1 MIGHNKSVNVR
12 KEDGPLFE
20 LRGITKAFP
29 NVLANDHI
37 DLKIWKGE
45 IHALIGENGAGKS
58 TLSKILYG
66 FYQLD
71 SGEILFLNKTVHFHS
86 PQDARKL
93 HIGMVFQNFTLIP
106 AMTVI
111 ENIALFLPDLGIFL
125 DRKQIIKKIDSLS
138 QRFHLEVEPLAPVW
152 QLSIGEQQK
161 VEVLKLLLANVKL
174 LILDEPTRVLAPHEI
189 AGLFKVMRG
198 LKEEGYAVI
207 FITHKIKEVLECADR
222 ITVMRHGRVTGQLMR
237 AEASEDK
244 IIEMMFG
251 KTKIKQVE
259 RIVKA
264 GTTSSKPILEIKKA
278 STKARGFSVG
288 LKDID
293 MKIFQSEIVG
303 VAGVSGNGQKEL
315 GDLILGLLKCEEGHK
330 FLFGKNATHWP
341 IGRVRREGAAF
352 IPENPLSMAAVPNM
366 TSQENMAVNNT
377 RKYSRR
383 HGFFI
388 DLDTALTDLK
398 RSFENLGLTAPPFLS
413 PIKTLSGGNI
423 QRVIIARELAQSAE
437 LIVAFYPTKGLDVL
451 STTAIRQVLMRFRDS
466 GCGIILISDDLEEL
480 FSMSDR
486 LIVLYQGKIAGHF
499 KPEETNMV
507 DIGHLMT
514 GARGENG

>member
-1 MIGHNKSVNVR
+1 MIGHSKLGNVW
-12 KEDGPLFE
+12 KEDKPLFE

-37 DLKIWKGE
+37 DLNIWKGE
-45 IHALIGENGAGKS
+45 IHALLGENGAGKS

-66 FYQLD
+66 FYELD
-71 SGEILFLNKTVHFHS
+71 SGEIRFLNKTVHFHS

-106 AMTVI
+106 AMTVV
-111 ENIALFLPDLGIFL
+111 ENIALFLPDLGLVL
-125 DRKQIIKKIDSLS
+125 DRKQIIKKIDSIS
-138 QRFHLEVEPLAPVW
+138 KRFHLEVEPLAPVW

-161 VEVLKLLLANVKL
+161 VEVLKLLLANVRL
-174 LILDEPTRVLAPHEI
+174 LILDEPTKVLAPHEI
-189 AGLFKVMRG
+189 AGMFKVMRG
-198 LKEEGYAVI
+198 LKEEGYAII
-207 FITHKIKEVLECADR
+207 FITHKIREVLECADR

-251 KTKIKQVE
+251 KTKIKQIE
-259 RIVKA
+259 RVVKA
-264 GTTSSKPILEIKKA
+264 GVSSSKPLLEIKKA
-278 STKARGFSVG
+278 STRVQGFSVG

-293 MKIFQSEIVG
+293 LKIFQGEIVG

-315 GDLILGLLKCEEGHK
+315 GDLILGLLKCEQGHK
-330 FLFGKNATHWP
+330 FLFGENATHWH
-341 IGRVRREGAAF
+341 IGKVRREGVAF

-388 DLDTALTDLK
+388 DLDTALTDLE
-398 RSFENLGLTAPPFLS
+398 RSFKNLGLTAPPFLC

-451 STTAIRQVLMRFRDS
+451 STTAVRQVLMRFRDS

-486 LIVLYQGKIAGHF
+486 LIVLYQGKMVGRY

-507 DIGHLMT
+507 NIGHLMT
-514 GARGENG
+514 GARG

>member
-1 MIGHNKSVNVR
+1 MIGHSKLGNVW
-12 KEDGPLFE
+12 KEDKPLFE

-37 DLKIWKGE
+37 DLNIWKGE
-45 IHALIGENGAGKS
+45 IHALLGENGAGKS

-66 FYQLD
+66 FYELD
-71 SGEILFLNKTVHFHS
+71 SGEIRFLNKTVHFHS

-106 AMTVI
+106 AMTVV
-111 ENIALFLPDLGIFL
+111 ENIALFLPDLGLVL
-125 DRKQIIKKIDSLS
+125 DRKQIIKKIDSIS
-138 QRFHLEVEPLAPVW
+138 KRFHLEVEPLAPVW

-161 VEVLKLLLANVKL
+161 VEVLKLLLANVRL
-174 LILDEPTRVLAPHEI
+174 LILDEPTKVLAPHEI

-198 LKEEGYAVI
+198 LKEEGYALI
-207 FITHKIKEVLECADR
+207 FITHKIREVLECADR

-259 RIVKA
+259 RVVKA
-264 GTTSSKPILEIKKA
+264 GVSSSKPLLEIKKA
-278 STKARGFSVG
+278 STKVRGFSVG

-293 MKIFQSEIVG
+293 LKIFQGEIVG

-315 GDLILGLLKCEEGHK
+315 GDLILGLLKCDEGHK
-330 FLFGKNATHWP
+330 FLFGKNATHWH
-341 IGRVRREGAAF
+341 IGKVRREGVAF
-352 IPENPLSMAAVPNM
+352 IPESPLSMAAIPNM

-388 DLDTALTDLK
+388 DLDTALTDLE
-398 RSFENLGLTAPPFLS
+398 RSFENLGLTAPPFLC

-451 STTAIRQVLMRFRDS
+451 STTAVRQVLMRFRDS

-486 LIVLYQGKIAGHF
+486 LIVLYQGKMVGRY

-507 DIGHLMT
+507 NIGHLMT
-514 GARGENG
+514 GARG

>member
-1 MIGHNKSVNVR
+1 MIGHSKTSNVW
-12 KEDGPLFE
+12 KEDKPLFE

-37 DLKIWKGE
+37 DLNIWKGE
-45 IHALIGENGAGKS
+45 IHALLGENGAGKS

-66 FYQLD
+66 FYELD
-71 SGEILFLNKTVHFHS
+71 SGEIRFLNKTVHFHS

-106 AMTVI
+106 AMTVV
-111 ENIALFLPDLGIFL
+111 ENIALFLPDLGLVL
-125 DRKQIIKKIDSLS
+125 DRKQIIKKIDSIS
-138 QRFHLEVEPLAPVW
+138 KRFHLEVEPLAPVW

-161 VEVLKLLLANVKL
+161 VEVLKLLLANVRL
-174 LILDEPTRVLAPHEI
+174 LILDEPTKVLAPHEI

-198 LKEEGYAVI
+198 LKEEGYALI
-207 FITHKIKEVLECADR
+207 FITHKIREVLECADR

-259 RIVKA
+259 RVVKA
-264 GTTSSKPILEIKKA
+264 GVSSSKPLLEIKKA
-278 STKARGFSVG
+278 STKVRGFSVG

-293 MKIFQSEIVG
+293 LKIFQGEIVG

-315 GDLILGLLKCEEGHK
+315 GDLILGLLKCDEGHK
-330 FLFGKNATHWP
+330 FLFGKNATHWH
-341 IGRVRREGAAF
+341 IGKVRREGVAF
-352 IPENPLSMAAVPNM
+352 IPESPLSMAAIPNM

-388 DLDTALTDLK
+388 DLDTALTDLE
-398 RSFENLGLTAPPFLS
+398 RSFENLGLTAPPFLC

-451 STTAIRQVLMRFRDS
+451 STTAVRQVLMQFRDS

-486 LIVLYQGKIAGHF
+486 LIVLYQGKMVGHY

-507 DIGHLMT
+507 NIGHLMT
-514 GARGENG
+514 GARG

>member
-1 MIGHNKSVNVR
+1 MIGRSKTSNVW
-12 KEDGPLFE
+12 KEDKPLFE

-37 DLKIWKGE
+37 DLNIWKGE
-45 IHALIGENGAGKS
+45 IHALLGENGAGKS

-66 FYQLD
+66 FYKLD
-71 SGEILFLNKTVHFHS
+71 SGEIRFQNKTVHFHS
-86 PQDARKL
+86 PQDARKF

-106 AMTVI
+106 AMTVV
-111 ENIALFLPDLGIFL
+111 ENIALFLPDLGLVL
-125 DRKQIIKKIDSLS
+125 DRKQIIKKIDSIS
-138 QRFHLEVEPLAPVW
+138 KRFHLEVEPLAPVW

-161 VEVLKLLLANVKL
+161 VEVLKLLLANVRL
-174 LILDEPTRVLAPHEI
+174 LILDEPTKVLAPHEI

-207 FITHKIKEVLECADR
+207 FITHKIREVLECADR
-222 ITVMRHGRVTGQLMR
+222 ITVMRHGRVTGQLIR

-259 RIVKA
+259 RVVKA
-264 GTTSSKPILEIKKA
+264 GASSSKPLLEIKKA
-278 STKARGFSVG
+278 STKVRGFSVG

-293 MKIFQSEIVG
+293 LKIFQGEIVG

-330 FLFGKNATHWP
+330 FLFGKNATHWH
-341 IGRVRREGAAF
+341 IGKVRREGVAF
-352 IPENPLSMAAVPNM
+352 IPESPLSMAAIPNM

-388 DLDTALTDLK
+388 DLDTALTDLE
-398 RSFENLGLTAPPFLS
+398 RSFKNLGLTAPPFLC

-451 STTAIRQVLMRFRDS
+451 STTAVRQVLMRFRDS

-486 LIVLYQGKIAGHF
+486 LIVLYQGKMVGRY

-507 DIGHLMT
+507 NIGHLMT
-514 GARGENG
+514 GARG

>member
-1 MIGHNKSVNVR
+1 MIGRSKTSNVW
-12 KEDGPLFE
+12 KEDKPLFE

-37 DLKIWKGE
+37 DLNIWKGE
-45 IHALIGENGAGKS
+45 IHALLGENGAGKS

-66 FYQLD
+66 FYKLD
-71 SGEILFLNKTVHFHS
+71 SGEIRFQNKTVHFHS
-86 PQDARKL
+86 PQDARKF

-106 AMTVI
+106 AMTVV
-111 ENIALFLPDLGIFL
+111 ENIALFLPDLGLVL
-125 DRKQIIKKIDSLS
+125 DRKQIIKKIDSIS
-138 QRFHLEVEPLAPVW
+138 KRFHLEVEPLAPVW

-161 VEVLKLLLANVKL
+161 VEVLKLLLANVRL
-174 LILDEPTRVLAPHEI
+174 LILDEPTKVLAPHEI

-207 FITHKIKEVLECADR
+207 FITHKIREVLECADR

-259 RIVKA
+259 RVVKA
-264 GTTSSKPILEIKKA
+264 GVLSSKPLLEIKKA
-278 STKARGFSVG
+278 STKAQGFSVG

-293 MKIFQSEIVG
+293 LKIFQGEIVG

-315 GDLILGLLKCEEGHK
+315 GDLILGLLKCEEGRK
-330 FLFGKNATHWP
+330 FLFGKNATHWH
-341 IGRVRREGAAF
+341 IGRVRREGTAF

-388 DLDTALTDLK
+388 DLDTALTDLE
-398 RSFENLGLTAPPFLS
+398 RSFKNLGLSAPPFLC

-451 STTAIRQVLMRFRDS
+451 STTAVRQVLMRFRDS

-486 LIVLYQGKIAGHF
+486 LIVLYQGKMVGCY

-507 DIGHLMT
+507 NIGHLMT
-514 GARGENG
+514 GARG

>member
-1 MIGHNKSVNVR
+1 MVGYSKLGNVR
-12 KEDGPLFE
+12 KEDEPLFE
-20 LRGITKAFP
+20 LRGITKVFP

-45 IHALIGENGAGKS
+45 IHALLGENGAGKS

-66 FYQLD
+66 FYKLD
-71 SGEILFLNKTVHFHS
+71 SGEIRFLNKTVQFYS

-111 ENIALFLPDLGIFL
+111 ENIALFLPDLGVVL
-125 DRKQIIKKIDSLS
+125 DRKQIIKKIDSIS
-138 QRFHLEVEPLAPVW
+138 KRFHLEVDPLAPVW

-161 VEVLKLLLANVKL
+161 VEVLKLLLANARL
-174 LILDEPTRVLAPHEI
+174 LILDEPTRVLASHEI

-207 FITHKIKEVLECADR
+207 FITHKIREVLECADR

-237 AEASEDK
+237 AETSEDK

-264 GTTSSKPILEIKKA
+264 GTTSSKPLLEIKKV
-278 STKARGFSVG
+278 STKAQGFSVG
-288 LKDID
+288 LKDINL
-293 MKIFQSEIVG
+293 KIFQGEIVG

-315 GDLILGLLKCEEGHK
+315 GDLILGLLKFKEGHK
-330 FLFGKNATHWP
+330 FLFGKNATHWH

-377 RKYSRR
+377 RK
-383 HGFFI
+383 
-388 DLDTALTDLK
+388 
-398 RSFENLGLTAPPFLS
+398 
-413 PIKTLSGGNI
+413 
-423 QRVIIARELAQSAE
+423 
-437 LIVAFYPTKGLDVL
+437 
-451 STTAIRQVLMRFRDS
+451 
-466 GCGIILISDDLEEL
+466 
-480 FSMSDR
+480 
-486 LIVLYQGKIAGHF
+486 
-499 KPEETNMV
+499 
-507 DIGHLMT
+507 
-514 GARGENG
+514 

>member
-1 MIGHNKSVNVR
+1 MIGHSKSGNVW
-12 KEDGPLFE
+12 KEDKPLFE

-29 NVLANDHI
+29 NVLANDNI
-37 DLKIWKGE
+37 DLNIWKGE
-45 IHALIGENGAGKS
+45 IHALLGENGAGKS

-71 SGEILFLNKTVHFHS
+71 SGEIRFRNKTVHFHS

-111 ENIALFLPDLGIFL
+111 ENIALFLPDLGMFL

-138 QRFHLEVEPLAPVW
+138 KRFHLEVEPLAPVW

-259 RIVKA
+259 RVVKA
-264 GTTSSKPILEIKKA
+264 GITSSKPLLEIKKA
-278 STKARGFSVG
+278 STKAQGFSVG

-293 MKIFQSEIVG
+293 LKIFQGEIVG

-330 FLFGKNATHWP
+330 FLFGKNATHWH
-341 IGRVRREGAAF
+341 IGRVRREGTAF

-388 DLDTALTDLK
+388 DLDTALTDLEL
-398 RSFENLGLTAPPFLS
+398 SFENLGLTAPPFLC

-451 STTAIRQVLMRFRDS
+451 STTAVRQVLMQFRDS

-486 LIVLYQGKIAGHF
+486 LIVLYQGKMVGHY

-507 DIGHLMT
+507 NIGNLMT
-514 GARGENG
+514 GTRG

>member
-1 MIGHNKSVNVR
+1 MIGHSKLGNVR
-12 KEDGPLFE
+12 KEDEPLFE

-45 IHALIGENGAGKS
+45 IHALLGENGAGKS

-66 FYQLD
+66 FYKLD
-71 SGEILFLNKTVHFHS
+71 SGEIRF
-86 PQDARKL
+86 RKL

-111 ENIALFLPDLGIFL
+111 ENIALFLPDLGVVL
-125 DRKQIIKKIDSLS
+125 DRKQIIKKIDSIS
-138 QRFHLEVEPLAPVW
+138 KRFHLEVDPLAPVW

-161 VEVLKLLLANVKL
+161 VEVLKLLLANARL
-174 LILDEPTRVLAPHEI
+174 LILDEPTKVLAPHEI

-207 FITHKIKEVLECADR
+207 FITHKIREVLECADR

-264 GTTSSKPILEIKKA
+264 STTSSKHLLEIKKA
-278 STKARGFSVG
+278 STKAQGFSVG

-293 MKIFQSEIVG
+293 LKIFQGEIVG

-330 FLFGKNATHWP
+330 FLFGKNATHWH

-377 RKYSRR
+377 RRYSRR

-388 DLDTALTDLK
+388 DLDTALTDLE
-398 RSFENLGLTAPPFLS
+398 RSFENLGLTAPPFLC

-451 STTAIRQVLMRFRDS
+451 STTAVRKVLMRFRDS

-486 LIVLYQGKIAGHF
+486 LIVLYRGKMVGHF
-499 KPEETNMV
+499 KPEETNVV

-514 GARGENG
+514 GARG

>member
-1 MIGHNKSVNVR
+1 MIGHSKSGNVW
-12 KEDGPLFE
+12 KEDKPLFE

-37 DLKIWKGE
+37 DLNIWKGE
-45 IHALIGENGAGKS
+45 IHALLGENGAGKS

-66 FYQLD
+66 FYTLD
-71 SGEILFLNKTVHFHS
+71 SGEIRFLNKTVHFHS

-106 AMTVI
+106 AMTVV
-111 ENIALFLPDLGIFL
+111 ENIALFLPDLGVVL
-125 DRKQIIKKIDSLS
+125 DRKQIIKKIDSIS
-138 QRFHLEVEPLAPVW
+138 KRFHLEVDPLAPVW

-161 VEVLKLLLANVKL
+161 VEVLKLLLANARL
-174 LILDEPTRVLAPHEI
+174 LILDEPTKVLAPHEI

-207 FITHKIKEVLECADR
+207 FITHKIREVLECADR

-264 GTTSSKPILEIKKA
+264 GTTSSKPLLEIKKA
-278 STKARGFSVG
+278 STKAQGFSVG

-293 MKIFQSEIVG
+293 LKIFQGEIVG

-315 GDLILGLLKCEEGHK
+315 GDLILGLLKCQEGHK
-330 FLFGKNATHWP
+330 FLFGKNATHWH

-388 DLDTALTDLK
+388 DLDTALTDLG
-398 RSFENLGLTAPPFLS
+398 RSFENLGLTAPPFLC

-423 QRVIIARELAQSAE
+423 QRVIVARELAQSAE

-486 LIVLYQGKIAGHF
+486 LIVLYQGKMVGHF
-499 KPEETNMV
+499 KPEETNVV

-514 GARGENG
+514 GTRG

>member
-1 MIGHNKSVNVR
+1 MIGHSKSGNVW
-12 KEDGPLFE
+12 KEDKPLFE

-29 NVLANDHI
+29 NVLANDNI

-45 IHALIGENGAGKS
+45 IHALLGENGAGKS

-66 FYQLD
+66 FYKLD
-71 SGEILFLNKTVHFHS
+71 SGEIRFLNKTARFYS

-111 ENIALFLPDLGIFL
+111 ENIALFLPDLGVVL
-125 DRKQIIKKIDSLS
+125 DRKQIIKKIDSVS
-138 QRFHLEVEPLAPVW
+138 KRFHLEVDPLAPVW

-161 VEVLKLLLANVKL
+161 VEILKLLLANARL
-174 LILDEPTRVLAPHEI
+174 LILDEPTRVLASHEI

-207 FITHKIKEVLECADR
+207 FITHKIREVLECADR

-264 GTTSSKPILEIKKA
+264 GTTSSKPLLEIKKV
-278 STKARGFSVG
+278 STKAQGFSVG
-288 LKDID
+288 LKDINL
-293 MKIFQSEIVG
+293 KIFQGEIVG

-315 GDLILGLLKCEEGHK
+315 GDLILGLLKFKEGHK
-330 FLFGKNATHWP
+330 FLFGKNATHWH
-341 IGRVRREGAAF
+341 IGKVRRGGVAF

-383 HGFFI
+383 HGFFV
-388 DLDTALTDLK
+388 DLDTALTDLE
-398 RSFENLGLTAPPFLS
+398 RSFENLGLTAPPFLC

-486 LIVLYQGKIAGHF
+486 LIVLYQGKMVGHF
-499 KPEETNMV
+499 KPQETNVV

-514 GARGENG
+514 GARG

>member
-1 MIGHNKSVNVR
+1 MIGHSKSGNIR
-12 KEDGPLFE
+12 KEYEPLFE

-45 IHALIGENGAGKS
+45 IHALLGENGAGKS

-66 FYQLD
+66 FYKLD
-71 SGEILFLNKTVHFHS
+71 SGEIRFLNKTVHFHS

-111 ENIALFLPDLGIFL
+111 ENIALFLPDLGMVL
-125 DRKQIIKKIDSLS
+125 DRKQIIKKIDSIS
-138 QRFHLEVEPLAPVW
+138 KRFHLEVKPLAPVW

-161 VEVLKLLLANVKL
+161 VEVLKLLLANARL
-174 LILDEPTRVLAPHEI
+174 LILDEPTKVLAPHEI
-189 AGLFKVMRG
+189 AALFKVMRG

-207 FITHKIKEVLECADR
+207 FITHKIREVLECADR

-259 RIVKA
+259 RVVKA
-264 GTTSSKPILEIKKA
+264 GITSSKPLLEIKKA
-278 STKARGFSVG
+278 STKAQGFSVG

-293 MKIFQSEIVG
+293 LKIFKGEIVG

-330 FLFGKNATHWP
+330 FLFGENATHWH

-388 DLDTALTDLK
+388 DLATALADLEQ
-398 RSFENLGLTAPPFLS
+398 SFENLGLTAPPFLC

-423 QRVIIARELAQSAE
+423 QRVIVARELAQSAE

-451 STTAIRQVLMRFRDS
+451 STTAIQQVLIRFRNS

-486 LIVLYQGKIAGHF
+486 LIVLYQGKMVGHF

-514 GARGENG
+514 GVRG

>member
-1 MIGHNKSVNVR
+1 MTGHSKTSNVW
-12 KEDGPLFE
+12 KEDKPLFE

-37 DLKIWKGE
+37 DLNIWKGE
-45 IHALIGENGAGKS
+45 IHALLGENGAGKS

-71 SGEILFLNKTVHFHS
+71 SGEIRFQNKTVHFHS
-86 PQDARKL
+86 PQDARKF

-106 AMTVI
+106 AMTVV
-111 ENIALFLPDLGIFL
+111 ENIALFLPDLGLIL
-125 DRKQIIKKIDSLS
+125 DRKQIIKKIDSIS
-138 QRFHLEVEPLAPVW
+138 KRFHLEVEPLAPVW

-161 VEVLKLLLANVKL
+161 VEVLKLLLANVRL
-174 LILDEPTRVLAPHEI
+174 LILDEPTKVLAPHEI

-198 LKEEGYAVI
+198 LKEEGYAII
-207 FITHKIKEVLECADR
+207 FITHKIREVLECADR

-264 GTTSSKPILEIKKA
+264 GTTSSKPLLEIKKA
-278 STKARGFSVG
+278 STRAQGFSVG

-293 MKIFQSEIVG
+293 LKIFQGEIVG

-330 FLFGKNATHWP
+330 FLFGKNATHWH
-341 IGRVRREGAAF
+341 IGKVRRGGVAF

-388 DLDTALTDLK
+388 DLDTALTDLE
-398 RSFENLGLTAPPFLS
+398 RSFENLGLTAPPFLC

-423 QRVIIARELAQSAE
+423 QRVIIARELAQPAE

-451 STTAIRQVLMRFRDS
+451 STTAVRQVLMRFRDS

-486 LIVLYQGKIAGHF
+486 LIVLYQGKVVGHY
-499 KPEETNMV
+499 KSKETNMV
-507 DIGHLMT
+507 NIGHLMT
-514 GARGENG
+514 GARG

>member
-1 MIGHNKSVNVR
+1 MIGHSKSGNVW
-12 KEDGPLFE
+12 KEDKPLFE

-45 IHALIGENGAGKS
+45 IHALLGENGAGKS

-66 FYQLD
+66 FYKLD
-71 SGEILFLNKTVHFHS
+71 SGEIRFLNKTVHFHS

-111 ENIALFLPDLGIFL
+111 ENIALFLPDLGMVL
-125 DRKQIIKKIDSLS
+125 DRKQIIKKIDSIS
-138 QRFHLEVEPLAPVW
+138 KRFHLEVKPLAPVW

-161 VEVLKLLLANVKL
+161 VEVLKLLLANARL
-174 LILDEPTRVLAPHEI
+174 LILDEPTKVLAPHEI

-207 FITHKIKEVLECADR
+207 FITHKIREVLECADR

-264 GTTSSKPILEIKKA
+264 GTTSSKPLLEIKKA
-278 STKARGFSVG
+278 STKAQGFSVG

-293 MKIFQSEIVG
+293 LKIFQGEIVG

-330 FLFGKNATHWP
+330 FLFGKNATHWH

-388 DLDTALTDLK
+388 DLDTALTDLG
-398 RSFENLGLTAPPFLS
+398 RSFENLGLTAPPFLC
-413 PIKTLSGGNI
+413 PIKILSGGNI

-486 LIVLYQGKIAGHF
+486 LIVLYQGKMVGHF

-514 GARGENG
+514 GARG

>member
-1 MIGHNKSVNVR
+1 MIGHSKLGNVR
-12 KEDGPLFE
+12 KEDEPLFE

-45 IHALIGENGAGKS
+45 IHALLGENGAGKS

-66 FYQLD
+66 FYKLD
-71 SGEILFLNKTVHFHS
+71 SGEIRFLNKTVHFHS

-93 HIGMVFQNFTLIP
+93 HIGMVFQNFTLIH

-111 ENIALFLPDLGIFL
+111 ENIALFLPDLGVVL
-125 DRKQIIKKIDSLS
+125 DRKQIIKKIDSIS
-138 QRFHLEVEPLAPVW
+138 KRFHLEVDPLAPVW

-161 VEVLKLLLANVKL
+161 VEVLKLLLANARL
-174 LILDEPTRVLAPHEI
+174 LILDEPTKVLAPHEI

-207 FITHKIKEVLECADR
+207 FITHKIREVLECADR

-264 GTTSSKPILEIKKA
+264 VTTSSKPLLEIKKA
-278 STKARGFSVG
+278 STKAQGFSVG

-293 MKIFQSEIVG
+293 LKIFQGEIVG

-315 GDLILGLLKCEEGHK
+315 GDLILGLLKCQEGHK
-330 FLFGKNATHWP
+330 FLFGKNATHWH

-388 DLDTALTDLK
+388 DLDTALTDLG
-398 RSFENLGLTAPPFLS
+398 RSFENLGLTAPPFLC

-486 LIVLYQGKIAGHF
+486 LIVLYQGKMVGHF
-499 KPEETNMV
+499 KPEETNV
-507 DIGHLMT
+507 ADIGHLMT
-514 GARGENG
+514 GSRG

>member
-1 MIGHNKSVNVR
+1 MIGRSKTSNVW
-12 KEDGPLFE
+12 KEDKPLFE

-37 DLKIWKGE
+37 DLNIWKGE
-45 IHALIGENGAGKS
+45 IHALLGENGAGKS

-66 FYQLD
+66 FYKLD
-71 SGEILFLNKTVHFHS
+71 SGEIRFQNKTVHFHS
-86 PQDARKL
+86 PQDARKF

-106 AMTVI
+106 AMTVV
-111 ENIALFLPDLGIFL
+111 ENIALFLPDLGLVL
-125 DRKQIIKKIDSLS
+125 DRKQIIKKIDSIS
-138 QRFHLEVEPLAPVW
+138 KRFHLEVEPLAPVW

-161 VEVLKLLLANVKL
+161 VEVLKLLLANVRL
-174 LILDEPTRVLAPHEI
+174 LILDEPTKVLAPHEI

-207 FITHKIKEVLECADR
+207 FITHKIREVLECADR

-259 RIVKA
+259 RVVKA
-264 GTTSSKPILEIKKA
+264 GALSSKPLLEIKKT
-278 STKARGFSVG
+278 STKAQGFSVG

-293 MKIFQSEIVG
+293 LKIFQGEIVG

-315 GDLILGLLKCEEGHK
+315 GDLILGLLKCEDGHK
-330 FLFGKNATHWP
+330 FLFGKNATHWH
-341 IGRVRREGAAF
+341 IGKVRRRGVAF

-388 DLDTALTDLK
+388 DLDTALTDLE
-398 RSFENLGLTAPPFLS
+398 RSFKNLGLTAPPFLC

-423 QRVIIARELAQSAE
+423 QRVIIARELAQPAE

-451 STTAIRQVLMRFRDS
+451 STTAVRQVLMRFRDS

-486 LIVLYQGKIAGHF
+486 LIVLYQGKMVGRY

-507 DIGHLMT
+507 NIGHLMT
-514 GARGENG
+514 GARG

>member
-1 MIGHNKSVNVR
+1 MISHSKSGNVW
-12 KEDGPLFE
+12 KEDKPLFE

-37 DLKIWKGE
+37 DLNIWKGE
-45 IHALIGENGAGKS
+45 IHALLGENGAGKS

-66 FYQLD
+66 FYELD
-71 SGEILFLNKTVHFHS
+71 SGEIRFLNKTVHFHS

-106 AMTVI
+106 AMTVV
-111 ENIALFLPDLGIFL
+111 ENIALFLPDLGLVL
-125 DRKQIIKKIDSLS
+125 DRKQIIKKIDSIS
-138 QRFHLEVEPLAPVW
+138 KRFHLEVEPLAPVW

-161 VEVLKLLLANVKL
+161 VEVLKLLLANVRL
-174 LILDEPTRVLAPHEI
+174 LILDEPTKVLAPHEI

-198 LKEEGYAVI
+198 LKEEGYAII
-207 FITHKIKEVLECADR
+207 FITHKIREVLECADR

-259 RIVKA
+259 RVVKA
-264 GTTSSKPILEIKKA
+264 GVSSSKPLLEIKKA
-278 STKARGFSVG
+278 STKVRGFSVG

-293 MKIFQSEIVG
+293 LKIFQGEIVG

-315 GDLILGLLKCEEGHK
+315 GDLILGLLKCDEGHK
-330 FLFGKNATHWP
+330 FLFGKNATHWH
-341 IGRVRREGAAF
+341 IGKVRREGVAF
-352 IPENPLSMAAVPNM
+352 IPESPLSMAAIPNM

-388 DLDTALTDLK
+388 DLDTALTDLE
-398 RSFENLGLTAPPFLS
+398 RSFENLGLTAPPFLC

-451 STTAIRQVLMRFRDS
+451 STTAVRQVLMRFRDS

-486 LIVLYQGKIAGHF
+486 LIVLYQGKMVGRY

-507 DIGHLMT
+507 NIGHLMT
-514 GARGENG
+514 GARG

>member
-1 MIGHNKSVNVR
+1 
-12 KEDGPLFE
+12 
-20 LRGITKAFP
+20 
-29 NVLANDHI
+29 
-37 DLKIWKGE
+37 
-45 IHALIGENGAGKS
+45 
-58 TLSKILYG
+58 
-66 FYQLD
+66 
-71 SGEILFLNKTVHFHS
+71 
-86 PQDARKL
+86 
-93 HIGMVFQNFTLIP
+93 MVFQNFTLIP

-111 ENIALFLPDLGIFL
+111 ENIALFLPDLGMVL
-125 DRKQIIKKIDSLS
+125 DRKQIIKKIDSIS
-138 QRFHLEVEPLAPVW
+138 KRFHLEVKPLAPVW

-174 LILDEPTRVLAPHEI
+174 LILDEPTKVLAPHEI

-198 LKEEGYAVI
+198 LREEGYAII
-207 FITHKIKEVLECADR
+207 FITHKIREVLECADR
-222 ITVMRHGRVTGQLMR
+222 ITIMRHGRVTGQLMR
-237 AEASEDK
+237 SEASEDK

-251 KTKIKQVE
+251 ETKIKQVD

-264 GTTSSKPILEIKKA
+264 GTVSSKSLLEIKKA
-278 STKARGFSVG
+278 STKAQGFLVG

-293 MKIFQSEIVG
+293 LKIFQGEIVG

-341 IGRVRREGAAF
+341 IGRVRKEGTAF

-388 DLDTALTDLK
+388 DLNAALADLEQ
-398 RSFENLGLTAPPFLS
+398 SFENLGLTAPPFLS

-423 QRVIIARELAQSAE
+423 QRVIVARELAQSAE
-437 LIVAFYPTKGLDVL
+437 LIVAFL
-451 STTAIRQVLMRFRDS
+451 SHKRIRCAKYNCYTAGIDTVQRFRMWDN
-466 GCGIILISDDLEEL
+466 SD
-480 FSMSDR
+480 F
-486 LIVLYQGKIAGHF
+486 
-499 KPEETNMV
+499 
-507 DIGHLMT
+507 
-514 GARGENG
+514 

>member
-1 MIGHNKSVNVR
+1 MIGHSKSGNVW
-12 KEDGPLFE
+12 KEDKPLFE

-37 DLKIWKGE
+37 DLNIWKGE
-45 IHALIGENGAGKS
+45 IHALLGENGAGKS

-66 FYQLD
+66 FYELD
-71 SGEILFLNKTVHFHS
+71 SGEIRFLNKTVHFYS

-106 AMTVI
+106 AMTVV
-111 ENIALFLPDLGIFL
+111 ENIALFLPDLGLVL
-125 DRKQIIKKIDSLS
+125 DRKQIIKKVDSIS
-138 QRFHLEVEPLAPVW
+138 KRFHLEVEPLAPVW

-161 VEVLKLLLANVKL
+161 VEVLKLLLANVRL
-174 LILDEPTRVLAPHEI
+174 LILDEPTKVLAPHEI
-189 AGLFKVMRG
+189 AGLFKVMRV

-207 FITHKIKEVLECADR
+207 FITHKIREVLECADR

-259 RIVKA
+259 RVVKA
-264 GTTSSKPILEIKKA
+264 GASSSKPLLEIKKV
-278 STKARGFSVG
+278 STKAQGFSVG
-288 LKDID
+288 LKDINL
-293 MKIFQSEIVG
+293 KISQGEIVG

-330 FLFGKNATHWP
+330 FLFGKNATHWH
-341 IGRVRREGAAF
+341 IGKVRREGTAF

-388 DLDTALTDLK
+388 DLDTALTDLE
-398 RSFENLGLTAPPFLS
+398 RSFENLGLTAPPFLC

-451 STTAIRQVLMRFRDS
+451 STTAVRQVLMRFRDS

-486 LIVLYQGKIAGHF
+486 LIVLYQGKMVGHY
-499 KPEETNMV
+499 KPGETNMV
-507 DIGHLMT
+507 NIGHLMT
-514 GARGENG
+514 GARG

>member
-1 MIGHNKSVNVR
+1 MVGHSKSGHVW
-12 KEDGPLFE
+12 KEDEPLFE

-37 DLKIWKGE
+37 DLNIWKGE
-45 IHALIGENGAGKS
+45 IHALLGENGAGKS

-71 SGEILFLNKTVHFHS
+71 SGEIRFLNKTVHFHS

-111 ENIALFLPDLGIFL
+111 ENIALFLPDLGMFL
-125 DRKQIIKKIDSLS
+125 DRKQIIQKIDSLS

-161 VEVLKLLLANVKL
+161 VEILKLLLANVKL

-222 ITVMRHGRVTGQLMR
+222 ITVMRQGRVTGQLTR
-237 AEASEDK
+237 SEASEDK

-264 GTTSSKPILEIKKA
+264 GTTSSKPLLEIKKV
-278 STKARGFSVG
+278 STKAQGFSVG

-293 MKIFQSEIVG
+293 LKIFQGEIVG

-315 GDLILGLLKCEEGHK
+315 GDFILGLLKCEEGRK

-366 TSQENMAVNNT
+366 TSQENMAVNDT
-377 RKYSRR
+377 RRYSRR

-388 DLDTALTDLK
+388 DLNTALTDLE
-398 RSFENLGLTAPPFLS
+398 RSFENLGMTAPPFLC

-423 QRVIIARELAQSAE
+423 QRVIIARELAQPAE

-486 LIVLYQGKIAGHF
+486 LIVLYQGKIVGQF
-499 KPEETNMV
+499 KPEETNLV

-514 GARGENG
+514 GARG

>member
-1 MIGHNKSVNVR
+1 LK
-12 KEDGPLFE
+12 D
-20 LRGITKAFP
+20 
-29 NVLANDHI
+29 I
-37 DLKIWKGE
+37 DLKI
-45 IHALIGENGAGKS
+45 
-58 TLSKILYG
+58 
-66 FYQLD
+66 
-71 SGEILFLNKTVHFHS
+71 FH
-86 PQDARKL
+86 
-93 HIGMVFQNFTLIP
+93 G
-106 AMTVI
+106 
-111 ENIALFLPDLGIFL
+111 
-125 DRKQIIKKIDSLS
+125 
-138 QRFHLEVEPLAPVW
+138 
-152 QLSIGEQQK
+152 
-161 VEVLKLLLANVKL
+161 
-174 LILDEPTRVLAPHEI
+174 
-189 AGLFKVMRG
+189 
-198 LKEEGYAVI
+198 
-207 FITHKIKEVLECADR
+207 
-222 ITVMRHGRVTGQLMR
+222 
-237 AEASEDK
+237 
-244 IIEMMFG
+244 
-251 KTKIKQVE
+251 
-259 RIVKA
+259 
-264 GTTSSKPILEIKKA
+264 
-278 STKARGFSVG
+278 
-288 LKDID
+288 
-293 MKIFQSEIVG
+293 EIVG

-388 DLDTALTDLK
+388 DLDTALTDLE
-398 RSFENLGLTAPPFLS
+398 RSFENLGLTAPSFLC

-466 GCGIILISDDLEEL
+466 GYGIILISDDLEEL

-486 LIVLYQGKIAGHF
+486 LIVLYQGKIVGHF

-514 GARGENG
+514 GARG

>member
-1 MIGHNKSVNVR
+1 MIGHSKSGNVW
-12 KEDGPLFE
+12 KEDTPLFE

-37 DLKIWKGE
+37 DLNIWKGE
-45 IHALIGENGAGKS
+45 IHALLGENGAGKS

-66 FYQLD
+66 FYKLD
-71 SGEILFLNKTVHFHS
+71 SGEIRFQNKTIHFHS
-86 PQDARKL
+86 PQDARKF

-106 AMTVI
+106 AMTVV
-111 ENIALFLPDLGIFL
+111 ENIALFLPDLGLVL
-125 DRKQIIKKIDSLS
+125 DRKQIIKKIDSIS
-138 QRFHLEVEPLAPVW
+138 KRFHLEVEPLAPVW

-161 VEVLKLLLANVKL
+161 VEVLKLLLANVRL
-174 LILDEPTRVLAPHEI
+174 LILDEPTKVLAPHEI
-189 AGLFKVMRG
+189 AGLFKVMQG

-222 ITVMRHGRVTGQLMR
+222 ITVMKNGRVTGQLMR

-259 RIVKA
+259 RVVKA
-264 GTTSSKPILEIKKA
+264 GVLSSKPLLEIKKA
-278 STKARGFSVG
+278 STKAQGFSVG

-293 MKIFQSEIVG
+293 LKIFQGEIVG

-315 GDLILGLLKCEEGHK
+315 GDLILGLLKCEEGRK
-330 FLFGKNATHWP
+330 FLFGKNATHWH
-341 IGRVRREGAAF
+341 IGRVRREGTAF

-388 DLDTALTDLK
+388 DLDTALTDLE
-398 RSFENLGLTAPPFLS
+398 RSFENLGLSAPPFLC

-451 STTAIRQVLMRFRDS
+451 STTAVRQVLMRFRDS

-486 LIVLYQGKIAGHF
+486 LIVLYQGKMVGHY

-507 DIGHLMT
+507 NIGHLMT
-514 GARGENG
+514 GVRG

>member
-1 MIGHNKSVNVR
+1 MIGQSKSSHIW
-12 KEDGPLFE
+12 KEDEPLFE
-20 LRGITKAFP
+20 LRGITKVFP

-37 DLKIWKGE
+37 DLNIWKGE
-45 IHALIGENGAGKS
+45 IHALLGENGAGKS

-71 SGEILFLNKTVHFHS
+71 SGEIRFLNKTVHFHS

-111 ENIALFLPDLGIFL
+111 ENIALFLPDLGMFL
-125 DRKQIIKKIDSLS
+125 DRKQIIQKIDSLS

-161 VEVLKLLLANVKL
+161 VEILKLLLANVKL

-198 LKEEGYAVI
+198 LKEEGYAII

-222 ITVMRHGRVTGQLMR
+222 ITVMRQGRVTGQLMR
-237 AEASEDK
+237 SEASEDK

-264 GTTSSKPILEIKKA
+264 STTSSKPLLELKKV
-278 STKARGFSVG
+278 STKAQGFSVG

-293 MKIFQSEIVG
+293 LKIFHGEIVG

-315 GDLILGLLKCEEGHK
+315 GDFILGLLKCEEGHK

-352 IPENPLSMAAVPNM
+352 IPENSLSMAAVPNL

-388 DLDTALTDLK
+388 DLDSALTDLE
-398 RSFENLGLTAPPFLS
+398 RSFENLGLTAPPFLC

-466 GCGIILISDDLEEL
+466 GYGIILISDDLEEL

-486 LIVLYQGKIAGHF
+486 LIVLYQGKIVGHF

-514 GARGENG
+514 GARG

>member
-1 MIGHNKSVNVR
+1 MIGHSKSGNVW
-12 KEDGPLFE
+12 KEDTPLFE

-37 DLKIWKGE
+37 DLNIWKGE
-45 IHALIGENGAGKS
+45 IHALLGENGAGKS

-66 FYQLD
+66 FYKLD
-71 SGEILFLNKTVHFHS
+71 SGEIRFQNKTIHFHS
-86 PQDARKL
+86 PQDARKF

-106 AMTVI
+106 AMTVV
-111 ENIALFLPDLGIFL
+111 ENIALFLPDLGLVL
-125 DRKQIIKKIDSLS
+125 DRKQIIKKIDSIS
-138 QRFHLEVEPLAPVW
+138 KRFHLEVEPLAPVW

-161 VEVLKLLLANVKL
+161 VEVLKLLLANVRL
-174 LILDEPTRVLAPHEI
+174 LILDEPTKVLAPHEI

-222 ITVMRHGRVTGQLMR
+222 ITVMRNGRVTGQLMR

-259 RIVKA
+259 RVVKA
-264 GTTSSKPILEIKKA
+264 GVLSSKPLLEIKKA
-278 STKARGFSVG
+278 STKAQGFSVG

-293 MKIFQSEIVG
+293 LKIFQGEIVG

-315 GDLILGLLKCEEGHK
+315 GDLILGLLKCEEGRK
-330 FLFGKNATHWP
+330 FLFGKNATHWH
-341 IGRVRREGAAF
+341 IDRVRREGVAF

-388 DLDTALTDLK
+388 DLDTALTDLE
-398 RSFENLGLTAPPFLS
+398 RSFENLGLSAPPFLC

-451 STTAIRQVLMRFRDS
+451 STTAVRQVLMQFRDS

-486 LIVLYQGKIAGHF
+486 LIVLYQGKMVGHY
-499 KPEETNMV
+499 KPEETNIV
-507 DIGHLMT
+507 NIGHLMT
-514 GARGENG
+514 GARG

>member
-1 MIGHNKSVNVR
+1 LV
-12 KEDGPLFE
+12 
-20 LRGITKAFP
+20 
-29 NVLANDHI
+29 
-37 DLKIWKGE
+37 
-45 IHALIGENGAGKS
+45 
-58 TLSKILYG
+58 
-66 FYQLD
+66 
-71 SGEILFLNKTVHFHS
+71 
-86 PQDARKL
+86 
-93 HIGMVFQNFTLIP
+93 
-106 AMTVI
+106 
-111 ENIALFLPDLGIFL
+111 L
-125 DRKQIIKKIDSLS
+125 DRKQIIKKIDSIS
-138 QRFHLEVEPLAPVW
+138 KRFHLEVEPLAPVW

-161 VEVLKLLLANVKL
+161 VEVLKLLLANVRL
-174 LILDEPTRVLAPHEI
+174 LILDEPTKVLAPHEI

-207 FITHKIKEVLECADR
+207 FITHKIREVLECADR

-259 RIVKA
+259 RVVKA
-264 GTTSSKPILEIKKA
+264 GASSSKPLLEIKKV
-278 STKARGFSVG
+278 STKAQGFSVG
-288 LKDID
+288 LKDINL
-293 MKIFQSEIVG
+293 KISQGEIVG

-330 FLFGKNATHWP
+330 FLFGKNATHWH
-341 IGRVRREGAAF
+341 IGKVRREGTAF

-388 DLDTALTDLK
+388 DLDTALTDLE
-398 RSFENLGLTAPPFLS
+398 RSFENLGLTAPPFLC

-451 STTAIRQVLMRFRDS
+451 STTAVRQVLMRFRDS

-486 LIVLYQGKIAGHF
+486 LIVLYQGKMVGHY
-499 KPEETNMV
+499 KPKETNMV
-507 DIGHLMT
+507 NIGHLMT
-514 GARGENG
+514 GARG

>member
-1 MIGHNKSVNVR
+1 MIGHSKLGNVW
-12 KEDGPLFE
+12 KEDKPLFE

-37 DLKIWKGE
+37 DLNIWKGE
-45 IHALIGENGAGKS
+45 IHALLGENGAGKS

-66 FYQLD
+66 FYELD
-71 SGEILFLNKTVHFHS
+71 SGEIRFLNKTVHFHS

-106 AMTVI
+106 AMTVV
-111 ENIALFLPDLGIFL
+111 ENIALFLPDLGLVL
-125 DRKQIIKKIDSLS
+125 DRKQIIKKIDSIS
-138 QRFHLEVEPLAPVW
+138 KRFHLEVEPLAPVW

-161 VEVLKLLLANVKL
+161 VEVLKLLLANVRL
-174 LILDEPTRVLAPHEI
+174 LILDEPTKVLAPHEI

-198 LKEEGYAVI
+198 LKEEGYALI
-207 FITHKIKEVLECADR
+207 FITHKIREVLECADR

-259 RIVKA
+259 RVVKA
-264 GTTSSKPILEIKKA
+264 GVSSSKPLLEIKKA
-278 STKARGFSVG
+278 STKVRGFSVG

-293 MKIFQSEIVG
+293 LKIFQGEIVG

-315 GDLILGLLKCEEGHK
+315 GDLILGLLKCDEGHK
-330 FLFGKNATHWP
+330 FLFGKNATHWH
-341 IGRVRREGAAF
+341 IGKVRREGTAF
-352 IPENPLSMAAVPNM
+352 IPESPLSMAAIPNM

-388 DLDTALTDLK
+388 DLDTALTDLE
-398 RSFENLGLTAPPFLS
+398 RSFKNLGLTAPPFLC

-451 STTAIRQVLMRFRDS
+451 STTAVRQVLMRFRDS

-486 LIVLYQGKIAGHF
+486 LIVLYQGKMVGRY

-507 DIGHLMT
+507 NIGHLMT
-514 GARGENG
+514 GARG

>member
-1 MIGHNKSVNVR
+1 MIGHSKSGNIR
-12 KEDGPLFE
+12 KEYEPLFE

-45 IHALIGENGAGKS
+45 IHALLGENGAGKS

-66 FYQLD
+66 FYKLD
-71 SGEILFLNKTVHFHS
+71 SGEIRFLNKTVHFHS

-111 ENIALFLPDLGIFL
+111 ENIALFLPDLGMVL

-138 QRFHLEVEPLAPVW
+138 KRFHLEVKPLAPVW

-161 VEVLKLLLANVKL
+161 VEVLKLLLANVRL
-174 LILDEPTRVLAPHEI
+174 LILDEPTKVLAPHEI

-207 FITHKIKEVLECADR
+207 FITHKIREVLECADR

-259 RIVKA
+259 RVVKA
-264 GTTSSKPILEIKKA
+264 GITSSKPLLEIKKA
-278 STKARGFSVG
+278 STRAQGFSVG

-293 MKIFQSEIVG
+293 LKIFQGEIVG

-330 FLFGKNATHWP
+330 FLFGKNATHWH

-388 DLDTALTDLK
+388 DLATALTDLE
-398 RSFENLGLTAPPFLS
+398 RSFENLGLTAPPFLC

-423 QRVIIARELAQSAE
+423 QRVIVARELAQSAE

-451 STTAIRQVLMRFRDS
+451 STTAIQQVLIRFRNS

-486 LIVLYQGKIAGHF
+486 LIVLYQGKMVGHF

-514 GARGENG
+514 GVRG

>member
-1 MIGHNKSVNVR
+1 MIGHSKTSNVW
-12 KEDGPLFE
+12 KEDKLLFE

-37 DLKIWKGE
+37 DLNIWKGE
-45 IHALIGENGAGKS
+45 IHALLGENGAGKS

-71 SGEILFLNKTVHFHS
+71 SGEIRFQNKTVHFHS
-86 PQDARKL
+86 PQDARKF

-106 AMTVI
+106 AMTVV
-111 ENIALFLPDLGIFL
+111 ENIALFLPDLGLVL
-125 DRKQIIKKIDSLS
+125 DRKQIIKKIDSIS
-138 QRFHLEVEPLAPVW
+138 KRFHLEVEPLAPVW

-161 VEVLKLLLANVKL
+161 VEVLKLLLANVRL
-174 LILDEPTRVLAPHEI
+174 LILDEPTKVLAPHEI

-207 FITHKIKEVLECADR
+207 FITHKIREVLECADR
-222 ITVMRHGRVTGQLMR
+222 ITVMRHGRVTGQLIR

-264 GTTSSKPILEIKKA
+264 GASSSKPLLEIKNV
-278 STKARGFSVG
+278 STKAQGFSVG
-288 LKDID
+288 LKDINLN
-293 MKIFQSEIVG
+293 IFQGEIVG

-315 GDLILGLLKCEEGHK
+315 GDLILGLLKCEQGHK
-330 FLFGKNATHWP
+330 FLFGKDATYWH
-341 IGRVRREGAAF
+341 IGRVRREGVAF
-352 IPENPLSMAAVPNM
+352 IPESPLSMAAIPNM

-388 DLDTALTDLK
+388 DLDTALTDLE
-398 RSFENLGLTAPPFLS
+398 RSFENLGLTAPPFLC
-413 PIKTLSGGNI
+413 PIKSLSGGNI

-451 STTAIRQVLMRFRDS
+451 STTAVRQVLMRFRDS

-486 LIVLYQGKIAGHF
+486 LIVLYQGKMVGRY

-507 DIGHLMT
+507 NIGHLMT
-514 GARGENG
+514 GARG

>member
-1 MIGHNKSVNVR
+1 MVGHSKSGNVR
-12 KEDGPLFE
+12 KKDEPFFE

-45 IHALIGENGAGKS
+45 IHALLGENGAGKS

-66 FYQLD
+66 FYKLD
-71 SGEILFLNKTVHFHS
+71 SGEIRFLNKTVHFHS

-93 HIGMVFQNFTLIP
+93 HIGMVFQDFTLIP
-106 AMTVI
+106 AMTVV
-111 ENIALFLPDLGIFL
+111 ENIALFLPDLGMVL
-125 DRKQIIKKIDSLS
+125 DRRQIIKKIDSIS
-138 QRFHLEVEPLAPVW
+138 KRFHLEVDPLAPVW

-161 VEVLKLLLANVKL
+161 VEVLKLLLANARL

-189 AGLFKVMRG
+189 TGLFKVMRG

-207 FITHKIKEVLECADR
+207 FITHKIREVLECADR

-251 KTKIKQVE
+251 KIKIKQVE

-264 GTTSSKPILEIKKA
+264 GTISSKPLLEIKKA
-278 STKARGFSVG
+278 STKAQGFSVG
-288 LKDID
+288 LKDINL
-293 MKIFQSEIVG
+293 KIFPGEIVG

-315 GDLILGLLKCEEGHK
+315 GDLILGLLKCVEGHK
-330 FLFGKNATHWP
+330 LLFGKDATHWH

-366 TSQENMAVNNT
+366 TSQENMAVSNT
-377 RKYSRR
+377 VKYSRR
-383 HGFFI
+383 YGFFT
-388 DLDTALTDLK
+388 DLDTALADLK
-398 RSFENLGLTAPPFLS
+398 HSFDNLGLIVPPLQS
-413 PIKTLSGGNI
+413 PIETLSGGNI
-423 QRVIIARELAQSAE
+423 QRVIVAREFAQSAE
-437 LIVAFYPTKGLDVL
+437 LIVALYPTKGLDVL
-451 STTAIRQVLMRFRDS
+451 STTAVRQVLMRFRDS
-466 GCGIILISDDLEEL
+466 GCGIILISEDLEEL

-486 LIVLYQGKIAGHF
+486 LIVLYQGKIVGHF
-499 KPEETNMV
+499 KPEETNVV

-514 GARGENG
+514 GSRG

>member
-1 MIGHNKSVNVR
+1 MMIGHSKSGNVR
-12 KEDGPLFE
+12 KEDEPLFE

-37 DLKIWKGE
+37 DLNIWKGE
-45 IHALIGENGAGKS
+45 IHALLGENGAGKS

-66 FYQLD
+66 FYTLD
-71 SGEILFLNKTVHFHS
+71 SGEIRFLNKTVHFHS

-111 ENIALFLPDLGIFL
+111 ENIALFLPDLGVVL
-125 DRKQIIKKIDSLS
+125 DRKQIIKKIDSIS
-138 QRFHLEVEPLAPVW
+138 KRFHLEVDPLAPVW

-161 VEVLKLLLANVKL
+161 IEVLKLLLANARL
-174 LILDEPTRVLAPHEI
+174 LILDEPTRVLASHEI

-207 FITHKIKEVLECADR
+207 FITHKIREVLECADR

-259 RIVKA
+259 RVVKA
-264 GTTSSKPILEIKKA
+264 GTTSSKPLLEIKKA
-278 STKARGFSVG
+278 NTKAQGFSVG

-293 MKIFQSEIVG
+293 LNIFQGEIVG

-315 GDLILGLLKCEEGHK
+315 GDLILGKS
-330 FLFGKNATHWP
+330 
-341 IGRVRREGAAF
+341 V
-352 IPENPLSMAAVPNM
+352 V
-366 TSQENMAVNNT
+366 
-377 RKYSRR
+377 
-383 HGFFI
+383 
-388 DLDTALTDLK
+388 
-398 RSFENLGLTAPPFLS
+398 
-413 PIKTLSGGNI
+413 
-423 QRVIIARELAQSAE
+423 
-437 LIVAFYPTKGLDVL
+437 
-451 STTAIRQVLMRFRDS
+451 
-466 GCGIILISDDLEEL
+466 
-480 FSMSDR
+480 
-486 LIVLYQGKIAGHF
+486 
-499 KPEETNMV
+499 
-507 DIGHLMT
+507 
-514 GARGENG
+514 

>member
-1 MIGHNKSVNVR
+1 MIGHSKSGNVW
-12 KEDGPLFE
+12 KEDTPLFE

-37 DLKIWKGE
+37 DLNIWKGE
-45 IHALIGENGAGKS
+45 IHALLGENGAGKS

-66 FYQLD
+66 FYKLD
-71 SGEILFLNKTVHFHS
+71 SGEIRFQNKTIHFHS
-86 PQDARKL
+86 PQDARKF

-106 AMTVI
+106 AMTVV
-111 ENIALFLPDLGIFL
+111 ENIALFLPDLGLVL
-125 DRKQIIKKIDSLS
+125 DRKQIIKKIDSIS
-138 QRFHLEVEPLAPVW
+138 KRFHLEVEPLAPVW

-161 VEVLKLLLANVKL
+161 VEVLKLLLANVRL
-174 LILDEPTRVLAPHEI
+174 LILDEPTKVLAPHEI

-222 ITVMRHGRVTGQLMR
+222 ITVMKNGRVTGQLMR

-259 RIVKA
+259 RVVKA
-264 GTTSSKPILEIKKA
+264 GVLSSKPLLEIKKA
-278 STKARGFSVG
+278 STKAQGFSVG

-293 MKIFQSEIVG
+293 LKIFQGEIVG

-315 GDLILGLLKCEEGHK
+315 GDLILGLLKCEEGRK
-330 FLFGKNATHWP
+330 FLFGKNATHWH
-341 IGRVRREGAAF
+341 IGRVRREGTAF

-388 DLDTALTDLK
+388 DLDTALTDLEQ
-398 RSFENLGLTAPPFLS
+398 SFKNLGLSAPPFLC

-451 STTAIRQVLMRFRDS
+451 STTAVRQVLMRFRDS

-486 LIVLYQGKIAGHF
+486 LIVLYQGKMVGCY

-507 DIGHLMT
+507 NIGHLMT
-514 GARGENG
+514 GARG

>member
-1 MIGHNKSVNVR
+1 MIGHSKSGNVR
-12 KEDGPLFE
+12 KEDEPLFE

-45 IHALIGENGAGKS
+45 IHALLGENGAGKS

-66 FYQLD
+66 FYKLD
-71 SGEILFLNKTVHFHS
+71 SGEIRFQNKTVHLHS
-86 PQDARKL
+86 PQDSRKL

-106 AMTVI
+106 AMTVV
-111 ENIALFLPDLGIFL
+111 ENIALFLPDLGVVL
-125 DRKQIIKKIDSLS
+125 DRKQIIKKIDSIS
-138 QRFHLEVEPLAPVW
+138 KRFHLEVDPLAPVW

-161 VEVLKLLLANVKL
+161 VEVLKLLLANARL
-174 LILDEPTRVLAPHEI
+174 LILDEPTRVLASHEI

-207 FITHKIKEVLECADR
+207 FITHKIREVLECADR

-237 AEASEDK
+237 VEASEDK
-244 IIEMMFG
+244 IIKMMFG

-259 RIVKA
+259 RVVKA
-264 GTTSSKPILEIKKA
+264 GTTSSKPLLEIKKA
-278 STKARGFSVG
+278 NTKAQGFSVG

-293 MKIFQSEIVG
+293 LKIFQGEIVG

-315 GDLILGLLKCEEGHK
+315 GDLVLGLLKCTEGHK
-330 FLFGKNATHWP
+330 FLFDKDATHWH

-377 RKYSRR
+377 KKYSRR
-383 HGFFI
+383 HGFFT

-398 RSFENLGLTAPPFLS
+398 RSFENLGLIVPPLQC
-413 PIKTLSGGNI
+413 PIETLSGGNI
-423 QRVIIARELAQSAE
+423 QRVIIAREFAQSAK
-437 LIVAFYPTKGLDVL
+437 LIVALYPTKGLDVL
-451 STTAIRQVLMRFRDS
+451 STTAVRQVLMRFRDS
-466 GCGIILISDDLEEL
+466 GYGIILISDDLEEL

-486 LIVLYQGKIAGHF
+486 LIVLYQGKIVGHF
-499 KPEETNMV
+499 EPEETNVV

-514 GARGENG
+514 GSRG

>member
-1 MIGHNKSVNVR
+1 MIGHSKLGNVW
-12 KEDGPLFE
+12 KEDKPLFE

-37 DLKIWKGE
+37 DLNIWKGE
-45 IHALIGENGAGKS
+45 IHALLGENGAGKS

-66 FYQLD
+66 FYELD
-71 SGEILFLNKTVHFHS
+71 SGEIRFLNKTVHFHS

-106 AMTVI
+106 AMTVV
-111 ENIALFLPDLGIFL
+111 ENIALFLPDLGLVL
-125 DRKQIIKKIDSLS
+125 DRKQIIKKIDSIS
-138 QRFHLEVEPLAPVW
+138 KRFHLEVEPLAPVW

-161 VEVLKLLLANVKL
+161 VEVLKLLLANVRL
-174 LILDEPTRVLAPHEI
+174 LILDEPTKVLAPHEI

-198 LKEEGYAVI
+198 LKEEGYAII
-207 FITHKIKEVLECADR
+207 FITHKIREVLECADR

-251 KTKIKQVE
+251 KIKIKQIE
-259 RIVKA
+259 RVVKA
-264 GTTSSKPILEIKKA
+264 GVSSSKPLLEIKKA
-278 STKARGFSVG
+278 STKVRGFSVG

-293 MKIFQSEIVG
+293 LKIFQGEIVG

-315 GDLILGLLKCEEGHK
+315 GDLILGLLKCDEGHK
-330 FLFGKNATHWP
+330 FLFGKNATHWH
-341 IGRVRREGAAF
+341 IGKVRREGVAF
-352 IPENPLSMAAVPNM
+352 IPESPLSMAAIPNM

-388 DLDTALTDLK
+388 DLDTALTDLE
-398 RSFENLGLTAPPFLS
+398 RSFENLGLTAPPFLC

-451 STTAIRQVLMRFRDS
+451 STTAVRQVLMRFRDS

-486 LIVLYQGKIAGHF
+486 LIVLYQGKMVGHY

-507 DIGHLMT
+507 NIGHLMT
-514 GARGENG
+514 GARG

>member
-1 MIGHNKSVNVR
+1 MVGYSKLGNVR
-12 KEDGPLFE
+12 KEDEPLFE

-45 IHALIGENGAGKS
+45 IHALLGENGAGKS

-66 FYQLD
+66 FYKLD
-71 SGEILFLNKTVHFHS
+71 SGEIRFLNKTVQFYS

-111 ENIALFLPDLGIFL
+111 ENIALFLPDLGVVL
-125 DRKQIIKKIDSLS
+125 DRKQIIKKIDSIS
-138 QRFHLEVEPLAPVW
+138 KRFHLEVDPLAPVW

-161 VEVLKLLLANVKL
+161 VEVLKLLLANARL
-174 LILDEPTRVLAPHEI
+174 LILDEPTKVLAPHEI
-189 AGLFKVMRG
+189 AALFKVMRG

-207 FITHKIKEVLECADR
+207 FITHKIREVLECADR
-222 ITVMRHGRVTGQLMR
+222 ITVMRRGRVTGQLMR

-259 RIVKA
+259 RIIKA
-264 GTTSSKPILEIKKA
+264 GTTSSKPLLEIKKA
-278 STKARGFSVG
+278 STKAQGFSVG

-293 MKIFQSEIVG
+293 LKIFQGEIVG

-315 GDLILGLLKCEEGHK
+315 GDLILGLLKCQEGHK
-330 FLFGKNATHWP
+330 FLFGKNATHWH

-388 DLDTALTDLK
+388 DLDTALTDLE
-398 RSFENLGLTAPPFLS
+398 RSFENLGLTAPPFLC

-486 LIVLYQGKIAGHF
+486 LIVLYQGKMVGHF

-514 GARGENG
+514 GARG

>member
-1 MIGHNKSVNVR
+1 MIGHSKLGNVW
-12 KEDGPLFE
+12 KEDKPLFE

-37 DLKIWKGE
+37 DLNIWKGE
-45 IHALIGENGAGKS
+45 IHALLGENGAGKS

-66 FYQLD
+66 FYELD
-71 SGEILFLNKTVHFHS
+71 SGEIRFLNKTVHFHS

-106 AMTVI
+106 AMTVV
-111 ENIALFLPDLGIFL
+111 ENIALFLPDLGLVL
-125 DRKQIIKKIDSLS
+125 DRKQIIKKIDSIS
-138 QRFHLEVEPLAPVW
+138 KRFHLEVEPLAPVW

-161 VEVLKLLLANVKL
+161 VEVLKLLLANVRL
-174 LILDEPTRVLAPHEI
+174 LILDEPTKVLAPHEI

-198 LKEEGYAVI
+198 LKEEGYAII
-207 FITHKIKEVLECADR
+207 FITHKIREVLECADR

-259 RIVKA
+259 RVVKA
-264 GTTSSKPILEIKKA
+264 GASSSKPLLEIKKA
-278 STKARGFSVG
+278 STKVRGFSVG

-293 MKIFQSEIVG
+293 LKIFQGEIVG

-315 GDLILGLLKCEEGHK
+315 GDLILGLLKCEQGHK
-330 FLFGKNATHWP
+330 FLFGENATHWH
-341 IGRVRREGAAF
+341 IGKVRREGVAF
-352 IPENPLSMAAVPNM
+352 IPESPLSMAAIPNM

-388 DLDTALTDLK
+388 DLDTALTDLE
-398 RSFENLGLTAPPFLS
+398 RSFENLGLTAPPFLC

-451 STTAIRQVLMRFRDS
+451 STTAVRQVLMRFRDS

-486 LIVLYQGKIAGHF
+486 LIVLYQGKMVGHY

-507 DIGHLMT
+507 NIGHLMT
-514 GARGENG
+514 GARE

>member
-1 MIGHNKSVNVR
+1 MIGHSKLGNVW
-12 KEDGPLFE
+12 KEDKPLFE

-37 DLKIWKGE
+37 DLNIWKGE
-45 IHALIGENGAGKS
+45 IHALLGENGAGKS

-66 FYQLD
+66 FYELD
-71 SGEILFLNKTVHFHS
+71 SGEIRFLNKTVHFHS

-106 AMTVI
+106 AMTVV
-111 ENIALFLPDLGIFL
+111 ENIALFLPDLGLVL
-125 DRKQIIKKIDSLS
+125 DRKQIIKKIDSIS
-138 QRFHLEVEPLAPVW
+138 KRFHLEVEPLAPVW

-161 VEVLKLLLANVKL
+161 VEVLKLLLANVRL
-174 LILDEPTRVLAPHEI
+174 LILDEPTKVLAPHEI

-198 LKEEGYAVI
+198 LKEEGYAII
-207 FITHKIKEVLECADR
+207 FITHKIREVLECADR

-251 KTKIKQVE
+251 KTKIKQIE
-259 RIVKA
+259 RVVKA
-264 GTTSSKPILEIKKA
+264 GVSSSKPLLEIKKA
-278 STKARGFSVG
+278 STRAQGFSVG

-293 MKIFQSEIVG
+293 LKIFQGEIVG

-315 GDLILGLLKCEEGHK
+315 GDLILGLLKCEQGHK
-330 FLFGKNATHWP
+330 FLFGENATHWH
-341 IGRVRREGAAF
+341 IGKVRSEGVAF

-388 DLDTALTDLK
+388 DLDTALTDLE
-398 RSFENLGLTAPPFLS
+398 RSFKNLGLTAPPFLC

-451 STTAIRQVLMRFRDS
+451 STTAVRQVLMRFRDS

-486 LIVLYQGKIAGHF
+486 LIVLYQGKMVGRY

-507 DIGHLMT
+507 NIGHLMT
-514 GARGENG
+514 GARG

>member
-1 MIGHNKSVNVR
+1 MIGHSKLGNVW
-12 KEDGPLFE
+12 KEDKPLFE

-37 DLKIWKGE
+37 DLNIWKGE
-45 IHALIGENGAGKS
+45 IHALLGENGAGKS

-71 SGEILFLNKTVHFHS
+71 SGEIRFLNKTVHFHS

-106 AMTVI
+106 AMTVV
-111 ENIALFLPDLGIFL
+111 ENIALFLPDLGLVL
-125 DRKQIIKKIDSLS
+125 DRKQIIKKIDSIS
-138 QRFHLEVEPLAPVW
+138 KRFHLEVEPLAPVW

-161 VEVLKLLLANVKL
+161 VEVLKLLLANVRL
-174 LILDEPTRVLAPHEI
+174 LILDEPTKVLAPHEI

-207 FITHKIKEVLECADR
+207 FITHKIREVLECADR
-222 ITVMRHGRVTGQLMR
+222 ITVMRHGRVTGQLIR

-259 RIVKA
+259 RVVKA
-264 GTTSSKPILEIKKA
+264 GASSSKPLLEIKNV
-278 STKARGFSVG
+278 STKAQGFSVG
-288 LKDID
+288 LKDINL
-293 MKIFQSEIVG
+293 KISQGEIVG
-303 VAGVSGNGQKEL
+303 VSGVSGNGQKEL
-315 GDLILGLLKCEEGHK
+315 GDLILGLLKCEQGHK
-330 FLFGKNATHWP
+330 FLFGKDATYWH
-341 IGRVRREGAAF
+341 IGRVRREGVAF
-352 IPENPLSMAAVPNM
+352 IPESPLSMAAIPNM

-388 DLDTALTDLK
+388 DLDTALTDLE
-398 RSFENLGLTAPPFLS
+398 RSFENLGLTAPPFLC
-413 PIKTLSGGNI
+413 PIKSLSGGNI

-451 STTAIRQVLMRFRDS
+451 STTAVRQVLMRFRDS

-486 LIVLYQGKIAGHF
+486 LIVLYQGKMVGRY

-507 DIGHLMT
+507 NIGHLMT
-514 GARGENG
+514 GARG

>member
-1 MIGHNKSVNVR
+1 MIGHSKTSNVW
-12 KEDGPLFE
+12 KEDKPLFE

-37 DLKIWKGE
+37 DLNIWKGE
-45 IHALIGENGAGKS
+45 IHALLGENGAGKS

-66 FYQLD
+66 FYKLD
-71 SGEILFLNKTVHFHS
+71 SGEIRFQNKTVHFHS
-86 PQDARKL
+86 PQDARKF

-106 AMTVI
+106 AMTVV
-111 ENIALFLPDLGIFL
+111 ENIALFLPDLGLVL
-125 DRKQIIKKIDSLS
+125 DRKQIIKKIDSIS
-138 QRFHLEVEPLAPVW
+138 KRFHLEVEPLAPVW

-161 VEVLKLLLANVKL
+161 VEVLKLLLANVRL
-174 LILDEPTRVLAPHEI
+174 LILDEPTKVLAPHEI

-207 FITHKIKEVLECADR
+207 FITHKIREVLECADR

-259 RIVKA
+259 RVVKA
-264 GTTSSKPILEIKKA
+264 GASSSKPLLEIKKV
-278 STKARGFSVG
+278 STKAQGFSVG
-288 LKDID
+288 LKDINL
-293 MKIFQSEIVG
+293 KISQGEIVG

-330 FLFGKNATHWP
+330 FLFGKNATHWH
-341 IGRVRREGAAF
+341 IGKVRREGTAF

-388 DLDTALTDLK
+388 DLDTALNDLEQ
-398 RSFENLGLTAPPFLS
+398 SFENLGLTAPPFLC

-423 QRVIIARELAQSAE
+423 QRVIIAREFAQSAE

-451 STTAIRQVLMRFRDS
+451 STTAVRQVLMRFRDS

-486 LIVLYQGKIAGHF
+486 LIVLYQGKMVGHY

-507 DIGHLMT
+507 NIGHLMT
-514 GARGENG
+514 GARG

>member
-1 MIGHNKSVNVR
+1 MIGHSKSGHVW
-12 KEDGPLFE
+12 KEDEPLFE

-37 DLKIWKGE
+37 DLNIWKGE
-45 IHALIGENGAGKS
+45 IHALLGENGAGKS

-71 SGEILFLNKTVHFHS
+71 SGEIRFLNKTVHFHS

-111 ENIALFLPDLGIFL
+111 ENIALFLPDLGMVL

-161 VEVLKLLLANVKL
+161 VEVLKLLLANVRL

-237 AEASEDK
+237 SEASEDK

-264 GTTSSKPILEIKKA
+264 GTNSSKPLLEIKKV
-278 STKARGFSVG
+278 STKAQGFSVG

-293 MKIFQSEIVG
+293 LKIFHGEIVG

-315 GDLILGLLKCEEGHK
+315 GDFILGLLKCEEGHK
-330 FLFGKNATHWP
+330 FLFGKNATHWH
-341 IGRVRREGAAF
+341 ISRVRREGAAF

-377 RKYSRR
+377 RRYSRR

-388 DLDTALTDLK
+388 DLNTALTDLE
-398 RSFENLGLTAPPFLS
+398 RSFENLGMTAPPFIC

-486 LIVLYQGKIAGHF
+486 LIVLYQGKIVGHF

-514 GARGENG
+514 GARG

>member
-1 MIGHNKSVNVR
+1 MIGHSKSGNVW
-12 KEDGPLFE
+12 KEDKPLFE

-37 DLKIWKGE
+37 DLNIWKGE
-45 IHALIGENGAGKS
+45 IHALLGENGAGKS

-66 FYQLD
+66 FYKLD
-71 SGEILFLNKTVHFHS
+71 SGEIRFQNKTVLFHS
-86 PQDARKL
+86 PQDARKF

-106 AMTVI
+106 AMTVV
-111 ENIALFLPDLGIFL
+111 ENIALFLPDLGLVL
-125 DRKQIIKKIDSLS
+125 DRKQIIKKIDSIS
-138 QRFHLEVEPLAPVW
+138 KRFHLEVEPLAPVW

-161 VEVLKLLLANVKL
+161 VEVLKLLLANVRL
-174 LILDEPTRVLAPHEI
+174 LILDEPTKVLAPHEI

-207 FITHKIKEVLECADR
+207 FITHKIREVLECADR

-251 KTKIKQVE
+251 KTKIKK
-259 RIVKA
+259 VKRMVRA
-264 GTTSSKPILEIKKA
+264 GASSSKPLLEIKKA
-278 STKARGFSVG
+278 STKAQGFSVG

-293 MKIFQSEIVG
+293 LKIFQGEIVG

-330 FLFGKNATHWP
+330 FLFGKNATHWH
-341 IGRVRREGAAF
+341 IGKVRREGTAF

-388 DLDTALTDLK
+388 DLDTALNDLEQ
-398 RSFENLGLTAPPFLS
+398 SFENLGLTAPPFLC

-423 QRVIIARELAQSAE
+423 QRVIIARELAQFAE

-451 STTAIRQVLMRFRDS
+451 STTAIRQVLVRFRDS

-486 LIVLYQGKIAGHF
+486 LIVLYQGKMVGHY

-507 DIGHLMT
+507 NIGHLMT
-514 GARGENG
+514 GARG